1 MKKLLIFCCLV
12 LFVLTACNQQ
22 KVKNDNPFFAEFD
35 TPFGVP
41 PFDLIKAEHYKP
53 AIEEGMKQEKAEIEA
68 ILNNTD
74 APTFENTIVA
84 YTRAGSFLDKVTSVL
99 YGLNSANTTPEIQA
113 LVKELSPIMSAHS
126 DEINL
131 DPRLFAR
138 IKAVYEQKD
147 DLSLEADQLYLLE
160 NLYSG
165 FVRNGADLEGE
176 AKEELKEINKQLS
189 SLGVQFSQNLLGE
202 TNAYKLIIEDE
213 NDLEGLPENVIAAG
227 AEAAKREGMEGK
239 WLYTTQRSS
248 MYPFLTYSENR
259 ELRKQIYTAYT
270 MRGDNDNERDNKA
283 IAVAV
288 YNLRVRK
295 AKLLGYKSHADLVLS
310 TRMAKTSERVYDL
323 LDQVWWPALEVAKQE
338 VKDMQAIVDAEGKD
352 FKIAAWDWWNYA
364 EKVRAAKYNFEDAQ
378 IRPYF
383 SRQNVQEAIF
393 YVANKLY
400 GITFTEIKDIPLPHP
415 DAFAHEV
422 KEADGTTIGI
432 LYQDYYARASKRG
445 GAWCGSYRSYKI
457 DDDGNKTIPIVTF
470 VTNASGPVGDA
481 PALMSLDNVTTVF
494 HEFGHALDGLFS
506 NVRYQRTFRA
516 RDFTELPSQI
526 MEHWAIHPEVLKVYA
541 KHYETGEVI
550 PDELIDKIQNA
561 SLFNQGFIT
570 VEFVAAALIDME
582 YHSLTEEKDI
592 DIRAFEND
600 FFAKRGLIP
609 EIAPRYRTTYFSH
622 IIGGY
627 SAGYYSY
634 LWSGVLDNDAFEAFN
649 ETSLY
654 DQKTAQSFRKNVL
667 EPNGLVD
674 PLEMYVNFRGRE
686 ATIEPLLRSRGLIK

>member
-1 MKKLLIFCCLV
+1 
-12 LFVLTACNQQ
+12 
-22 KVKNDNPFFAEFD
+22 VKNDNPFFAEFD

-41 PFDLIKAEHYKP
+41 PFDLIKIEHYMP

-68 ILNNTD
+68 ILTNTE
-74 APTFENTIVA
+74 PPSFENTIVA
-84 YTRAGSFLDKVTSVL
+84 YTRTGSFLDKVTPVL

-113 LVKELSPIMSAHS
+113 LVKELSPILSTHN
-126 DEINL
+126 DEISL

-165 FVRNGADLEGE
+165 FVRNGANLEGE

-202 TNAYKLIIEDE
+202 TNAYQLIIEDE
-213 NDLEGLPENVIAAG
+213 NDLEGLPENVRAAG

-239 WLYTTQRSS
+239 WLYTTQRAS

-270 MRGDNDNERDNKA
+270 MRGDNDNERDNKD

-323 LDQVWWPALEVAKQE
+323 LDQVWWPALDVAKQE
-338 VKDMQAIVDAEGKD
+338 VKDMQAIADAEGQD

-364 EKVRAAKYNFEDAQ
+364 EKVRAAKYNFEEAQ

-415 DAFAHEV
+415 DAFAYEV
-422 KEADGTTIGI
+422 KEADGTTIGV
-432 LYQDYYARASKRG
+432 LYQDFYARASKNG

-494 HEFGHALDGLFS
+494 HEFGHALDALFS

-526 MEHWAIHPEVLKVYA
+526 MEHWALHPEVLKVYA

-550 PDELIDKIQNA
+550 PDELINKIQNA

-592 DIRAFEND
+592 DVRAFEKD
-600 FFAKRGLIP
+600 FFSKRKLIP

-649 ETSLY
+649 ETSLF
-654 DQKTAQSFRKNVL
+654 DQETAQSFRKNIL
-667 EPNGLVD
+667 EPNGLMD

-686 ATIEPLLRSRGLIK
+686 AVIEPLLRSRGLIN